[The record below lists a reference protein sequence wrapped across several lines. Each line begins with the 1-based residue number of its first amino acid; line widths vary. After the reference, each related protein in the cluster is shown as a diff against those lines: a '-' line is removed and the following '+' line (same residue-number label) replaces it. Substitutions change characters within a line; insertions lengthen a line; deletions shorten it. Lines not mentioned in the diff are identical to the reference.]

1 MTGFKR
7 NSAFDPQQFL
17 QQKWQRTPVLL
28 PGFLSDFVDPLSA
41 EELAGLACEEA
52 VESRLVT
59 SKDNSQWRLE
69 HGPFPEQRFRKLPES
84 DWTLLVQAVDLWD
97 SGVAS
102 LKTQFGFIPN
112 WRIDD
117 VMVSYATPAGGVGPH
132 FDYYDVFLLQGSG
145 QRTWRVGQLCDS
157 ETCIHDQSGLAL
169 LDSFEATAEY
179 VLNPG
184 DVLYL
189 PPRYAHWGS
198 ASAAGLCYSIGFRA
212 PSLAEMLEGFGD
224 DLIAATDSDC
234 RFHDSA
240 PAIPT
245 YAGEIDLPSLQSAFE
260 LVSNAFTKP
269 ASFANWFGCHVT
281 RPKYPEFIQ
290 ATARPL
296 QQADLR
302 VLLKSDRVIR
312 RNAGSRFAFL
322 DRADGG
328 EVTLFADGEVFS
340 LSHQLFDLVVEI
352 CATSPLNN
360 KIFSTENMGIE
371 GERILLELM
380 NQGSLVSEDST

>member
-7 NSAFDPQQFL
+7 NAAFDTPQFL
-17 QQKWQRTPVLL
+17 QQKWQRTPVFL
-28 PGFLSDFVDPLSA
+28 PGFLPDFVDPLTA
-41 EELAGLACEEA
+41 EELAGLACEKA

-59 SKDNSQWRLE
+59 SKDNSQWQLE
-69 HGPFPEQRFRKLPES
+69 HGPFPEQRFRKLPEL

-102 LKTQFGFIPN
+102 LKTQFDFIPS

-145 QRTWRVGQLCDS
+145 QRTWQVGQLCDS
-157 ETCIHDQSGLAL
+157 KTRIRNQSGLAL

-189 PPRYAHWGS
+189 PPGYAHWGL
-198 ASAAGLCYSIGFRA
+198 ASTAGLCYSIGFRD

-224 DLIAATDSDC
+224 YLIAATDSDC
-234 RFHDSA
+234 RFRDSP
-240 PAIPT
+240 PAIPA
-245 YAGEIDLPSLQSAFE
+245 YAGEIDPLSLQNAFE
-260 LVSNAFTKP
+260 LVSKAFTKP
-269 ASFANWFGCHVT
+269 ASFACWFGCLVT

-290 ATARPL
+290 PMARPL
-296 QQADLR
+296 QQAELGA
-302 VLLKSDRVIR
+302 LLENDRVIR

-322 DRADGG
+322 DSTDAG
-328 EVTLFADGEVFS
+328 EVLLFADGEVFS
-340 LSHQLFDLVVEI
+340 LSHQLLDIVVEI
-352 CATSPLNN
+352 CSTSPLNN
-360 KIFSTENMGIE
+360 WSFPIEKMSTEGQ
-371 GERILLELM
+371 RLLLELI
-380 NQGSLVSEDST
+380 NQGSLVTEDAT